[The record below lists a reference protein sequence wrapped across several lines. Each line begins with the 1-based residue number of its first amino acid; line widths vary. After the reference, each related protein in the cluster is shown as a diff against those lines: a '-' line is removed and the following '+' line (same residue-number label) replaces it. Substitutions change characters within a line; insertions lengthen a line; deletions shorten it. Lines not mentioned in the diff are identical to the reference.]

1 MKKKKQVKKKELRE
15 GFSERIMDL
24 EMEIEDELDM
34 DKFNELMLLYTV
46 YHQSNHRKESSTT
59 MPEEIGSTKYSKLK

>member
-1 MKKKKQVKKKELRE
+1 
-15 GFSERIMDL
+15 
-24 EMEIEDELDM
+24 MEIEDELDM

-59 MPEEIGSTKYSKLK
+59 MPEEIGSTKYSKLKWKS